1 MYYAT
6 VNENAP
12 IKKAMENKTWLTYGN
27 AQKTEESKT
36 ETYTFGI
43 PVFKYTGTDTAL
55 KDAQFILSTDPNCED
70 SNQTLKFK
78 MNAENKYRYDK
89 TSGNTVLTS
98 LDTGRIDI
106 EGLKEGT
113 YYLKE
118 TKAPDGYNL
127 LKTPVT
133 IKIDSEG
140 KIYVGGSTTATTD
153 DVKVQNNSG
162 TLLPHTGGAGT
173 TMIYLVGAL
182 LVLGSGVVLASKRR
196 SNSK

>member
-1 MYYAT
+1 M
-6 VNENAP
+6 
-12 IKKAMENKTWLTYGN
+12 
-27 AQKTEESKT
+27 
-36 ETYTFGI
+36 
-43 PVFKYTGTDTAL
+43 
-55 KDAQFILSTDPNCED
+55 
-70 SNQTLKFK
+70 
-78 MNAENKYRYDK
+78 
-89 TSGNTVLTS
+89 
-98 LDTGRIDI
+98 
-106 EGLKEGT
+106 
-113 YYLKE
+113 
-118 TKAPDGYNL
+118 
-127 LKTPVT
+127 KTPVT

>member
-1 MYYAT
+1 ML
-6 VNENAP
+6 
-12 IKKAMENKTWLTYGN
+12 KK
-27 AQKTEESKT
+27 QKSRKQKL
-36 ETYTFGI
+36 I
-43 PVFKYTGTDTAL
+43 HLVFQYLNITGTDTAL